1 MKQYMKTFGIIF
13 TLIFAQTLFAQQA
26 YIKVGDA
33 RAKKSNLAF
42 PYFNNQG
49 SNNSGAATGASA
61 DVYTTA
67 VRDLEMSTYFQMV
80 SNSAFLE
87 DPAKTGIKPQPG
99 LANGFK
105 FEPLKTIG
113 AEFLI
118 RGGVEITGSELTLEM
133 FLYHVSE
140 SKLVVGKRYKAP
152 VKQAKQIGH
161 TLANDVLEA
170 LTGVRGPFL
179 SRIVATSD
187 RGETGIKEVVAM
199 NWDGSEFE
207 KLSNHNSIVVSP
219 NWSHDAK
226 KIAYSVFTKFIKKD
240 GSSMSNVSL
249 YVLDLATNKRILT
262 SYRPG
267 QNSGAVFSPDGKSI
281 YLGMSMGSGSADIY
295 KINLAGDILTRLT
308 KGPAGAINVEP
319 SLNPEGTKV
328 AFSSERG
335 GRPMIYVMNSDGSG
349 IKRLTFQGEYNSSP
363 SWSPDG
369 KKIAFAGQDQG
380 NFDVFVM
387 DADGSN
393 IVRVTSA
400 KKANGRP
407 AHNEDPSFSPD
418 SRFVVYTSN
427 RTGKNQIYI
436 SNIDGTE
443 ERRVT
448 NDSYNY
454 YKPKWSKN
462 IE

>member
-1 MKQYMKTFGIIF
+1 MKKLGMI
-13 TLIFAQTLFAQQA
+13 LILLLTQICWAQQA
-26 YIKVGDA
+26 YIKVGEA

-49 SNNSGAATGASA
+49 SNNSGATTGTAA
-61 DVYTTA
+61 EIYTTA
-67 VRDLEMSTYFQMV
+67 VHDLEMSTYFQMV
-80 SNSAFLE
+80 SNSAYLE

-118 RGGVEITGSELTLEM
+118 RGGYEVVSGDLTLEM
-133 FLYHVSE
+133 FLYHIND
-140 SKLVVGKRYKAP
+140 SKLIVGKRYKAP
-152 VKQAKQIGH
+152 TKQAKQVGH

-187 RGETGIKEVVAM
+187 RGEVGIKEVVAL

-207 KLSNHNSIVVSP
+207 KLSNHNSIAVSP
-219 NWSHDAK
+219 SWSNDGK
-226 KIAYSVFTKFIKKD
+226 KVTYSVFTKFIKKD

-249 YVLDLATNKRILT
+249 YVLDLASNKRVLT

-281 YLGMSMGSGSADIY
+281 YLGMSMGSGAADIY
-295 KINLAGDILTRLT
+295 KINLAGDVLTRLT

-319 SLNPEGTKV
+319 TLSPDGSKI

-335 GRPMIYVMNSDGSG
+335 GRPMIYVMNSDGSN

-369 KKIAFAGQDQG
+369 KKIAFAGQDKDH
-380 NFDVFVM
+380 FDVFVM

-400 KKANGRP
+400 KKTNGRA

-436 SNIDGTE
+436 SNIEGTE

-454 YKPKWSKN
+454 YKPKWSRN

>member
-1 MKQYMKTFGIIF
+1 MKNLGFIVVFLFVAI
-13 TLIFAQTLFAQQA
+13 AQAQQA
-26 YIKVGDA
+26 YIKIGEA
-33 RAKKSNLAF
+33 RSKKSNLAF

-49 SNNSGAATGASA
+49 SNNSGSATGASA
-61 DVYTTA
+61 EVYTTA
-67 VRDLEMSTYFQMV
+67 VRDLEMSTYFQMM

-99 LANGFK
+99 LQNGFK

-118 RGGVEITGSELTLEM
+118 RGGFEITGSELTLEM
-133 FLYHVSE
+133 YLYHVGD

-152 VKQAKQIGH
+152 IKQTKQVGH

-179 SRIVATSD
+179 SKIVATSD
-187 RGETGIKEVVAM
+187 RDAANFKEVVTM
-199 NWDGSEFE
+199 NWDGSEFD
-207 KLSNHNSIVVSP
+207 KLTSDRSIAISP
-219 NWSHDAK
+219 NWSPDGK
-226 KIAYSVFTKFIKKD
+226 KIAYSSMTTFIKKD
-240 GSSMSNVSL
+240 GSKTGNTSL
-249 YVLDLATNKRILT
+249 YVYDINSNKRVLT

-281 YLGMSMGSGSADIY
+281 YLAMSMGSGSADIY
-295 KINLAGDILTRLT
+295 KINLAGDILNRLT

-319 SLNPEGTKV
+319 SLSPDGSKI

-335 GRPMIYVMNSDGSG
+335 GRPMIYVMNSDGSNL
-349 IKRLTFQGEYNSSP
+349 KRLTFQGEYNSSP

-436 SNIDGTE
+436 SNIEGTE

-448 NDSYNY
+448 NDSHNY
-454 YKPKWSKN
+454 YKPKWSRN

>member
-1 MKQYMKTFGIIF
+1 MKSFILLF
-13 TLIFAQTLFAQQA
+13 LLLCFHVAFADQA
-26 YIKVGDA
+26 YIKIGEA
-33 RAKKSNLAF
+33 KAKKSNLAF

-49 SNNSGAATGASA
+49 SNNSGTSTGAAA
-61 DVYTTA
+61 DIYSTA
-67 VRDLEMSTYFQMV
+67 KKDFELSSYFQIL

-87 DPAKTGIKPQPG
+87 DPKNTGIKPQSG
-99 LANGFK
+99 LTSGFK

-118 RGGVEITGSELTLEM
+118 RAGYEVTGQDITVEM
-133 FLYHVSE
+133 FLYHVTE
-140 SKLVVGKRYKAP
+140 SKLVVGKRYKASIN
-152 VKQAKQIGH
+152 QSRTIGH
-161 TLANDVLEA
+161 TLANDVIEA
-170 LTGVRGPFL
+170 LTGIRGPFL
-179 SRIVATSD
+179 SKLVATSE
-187 RGETGIKEVVAM
+187 RSTSGTKEVVTM
-199 NWDGSEFE
+199 NWDGSEIE
-207 KLSNHNSIVVSP
+207 QVSKHNSVALSA
-219 NWSHDAK
+219 NWSSDGK

-249 YVLDLATNKRILT
+249 YILDLISNKRVLT

-267 QNSGAVFSPDGKSI
+267 VNSGATFSPDGKSI
-281 YLGMSMGSGSADIY
+281 YLGMSMGSGAADIY
-295 KINLAGDILTRLT
+295 KINLKGDIETRLT

-319 SLNPEGTKV
+319 SLNPDGTKI

-335 GRPMIYVMNSDGSG
+335 GRPMIYTMNSDGSNV
-349 IKRLTFQGEYNSSP
+349 KRMTFNGVYNSSP

-369 KKIAFAGQDQG
+369 KKIAFAGQDEDH
-380 NFDVFVM
+380 FDIFVM
-387 DADGSN
+387 NADGSN

-400 KKANGRP
+400 KKSNGKW

-418 SRFVVYTSN
+418 SRYVVYTSN

-436 SNIDGTE
+436 STVDGTE

-448 NDSYNY
+448 NDSSSYF
-454 YKPKWSKN
+454 KPKWSRN